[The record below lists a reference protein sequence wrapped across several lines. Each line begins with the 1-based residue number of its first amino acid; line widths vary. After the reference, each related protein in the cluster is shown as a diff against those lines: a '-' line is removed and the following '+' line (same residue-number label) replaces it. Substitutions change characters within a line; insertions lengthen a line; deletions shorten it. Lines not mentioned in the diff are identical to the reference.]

1 MEEPTLTLSELLA
14 EAAAAASLGDRVEAE
29 RLYRRATERSPGNSA
44 AWLGLAAAVSL
55 PEEKRACY
63 EQVLA
68 INPNNGEAR
77 IALQRLAGL
86 AGSEQASAIQA
97 TLDQAAA
104 QVAADPARYAPTA
117 TQVAANGGD
126 DHVHT
131 PVVSNQVLFC
141 ANHPET
147 ETSLRCNRCGKPVCV
162 KCVELTEVGYRCK
175 DCIREQ
181 QNTFFNAE
189 TKDYF
194 VLAIVSFVL
203 AALATPIIELLLGM
217 LGLFFGIILAV
228 FLGPAVGGAAATIIR
243 RSVGRRRGRYMGL
256 VGVVAI
262 ILGVLFGLVAA
273 SIVGLGINLIPL
285 AVFLFLS
292 LSTIYATLR

>member
-1 MEEPTLTLSELLA
+1 LEEATLTLTELLA
-14 EAAAAASLGDRVEAE
+14 EAAAAASLGDRTEAE
-29 RLYRRATERSPGNSA
+29 RLFRRATERSPGNSA
-44 AWLGLAAAVSL
+44 AWLGLAAAVAS

-77 IALQRLAGL
+77 IALQRLASL
-86 AGSEQASAIQA
+86 AAPEQASAIQT
-97 TLDQAAA
+97 TLSNAAA
-104 QVAADPARYAPTA
+104 LVAADPARYGPATSGTA
-117 TQVAANGGD
+117 SNGDPDQSPVAAD
-126 DHVHT
+126 
-131 PVVSNQVLFC
+131 QVLFC

-147 ETSLRCNRCGKPVCV
+147 ETTLRCNRCGKPVCV
-162 KCVELTEVGYRCK
+162 RCVELTEVGYRCK
-175 DCIREQ
+175 ECIRQQ
-181 QNTFFNAE
+181 QNVFFTAE

-256 VGVVAI
+256 IGVTAI
-262 ILGVLFGLVAA
+262 ILGVGFGLLAA
-273 SIVGLGINLIPL
+273 SMFGMRINLIPM

>member
-14 EAAAAASLGDRVEAE
+14 EAAAAAGLGDRAEAE

-44 AWLGLAAAVSL
+44 AWLGLAAAVDGA
-55 PEEKRACY
+55 EEKRACY

-77 IALQRLAGL
+77 AALQRLARL
-86 AGSEQASAIQA
+86 ATPEQASAIQ
-97 TLDQAAA
+97 TSLSNAAA
-104 QVAADPARYAPTA
+104 LVAADPTRYASAGSPA
-117 TQVAANGGD
+117 ADNGDQAHSPVAAQ
-126 DHVHT
+126 
-131 PVVSNQVLFC
+131 QVLFC
-141 ANHPET
+141 ANHPDT
-147 ETSLRCNRCGKPVCV
+147 ETTLRCNRCGKPVCV

-175 DCIREQ
+175 ECIRAQ
-181 QNTFFNAE
+181 QNVFFTAE

-194 VLAIVSFVL
+194 ILAIVSFVL

-217 LGLFFGIILAV
+217 LGLFFGVILAV

-243 RSVGRRRGRYMGL
+243 RSVGRRRGRYMGA

-262 ILGVLFGLVAA
+262 ILGVGFGLLAA
-273 SIVGLGINLIPL
+273 SMFGMRINLIPM

>member
-1 MEEPTLTLSELLA
+1 LEEATLTLAELLA
-14 EAAAAASLGDRVEAE
+14 EAAAASSLGDRAEAE
-29 RLYRRATERSPGNSA
+29 RLFRRATERSPGNSA
-44 AWLGLAAAVSL
+44 AWLGLASAVASA
-55 PEEKRACY
+55 EDKRACY

-77 IALQRLAGL
+77 IALQRLASL
-86 AGSEQASAIQA
+86 AAPEQASAIQT
-97 TLDQAAA
+97 TLSNAAA
-104 QVAADPARYAPTA
+104 LVAADPARYAAA
-117 TQVAANGGD
+117 TPPSAGNGAD
-126 DHVHT
+126 DHEHS
-131 PVVSNQVLFC
+131 PVAVNQVLFC

-147 ETSLRCNRCGKPVCV
+147 ETTLRCNRCGKPVCV

-175 DCIREQ
+175 ECIRAQ
-181 QNTFFNAE
+181 QNVFFTAE

-243 RSVGRRRGRYMGL
+243 RSVGRRRGRYMGA

-262 ILGVLFGLVAA
+262 ILGVGFGLIAA
-273 SIVGLGINLIPL
+273 SMFGLRINLIPL